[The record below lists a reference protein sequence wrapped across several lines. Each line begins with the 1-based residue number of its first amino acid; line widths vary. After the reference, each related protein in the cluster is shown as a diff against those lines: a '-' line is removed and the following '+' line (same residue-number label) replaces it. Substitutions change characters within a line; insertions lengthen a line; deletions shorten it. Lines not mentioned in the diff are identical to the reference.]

1 MGESLGSDN
10 LLAVLE
16 SVCFDEGLTV
26 EGTVRFDEDGALG

>member
-26 EGTVRFDEDGALG
+26 EETVRLDKDGALG